1 MCYGQPL
8 IIIQIFKFSQFVS
21 EGQVI
26 FGGWILKLKNLN
38 FHILCS
44 LERKYN
50 LTFNYV
56 LEVNDDN
63 RGKKVGSIL
72 EFLVSLHQYFNWQVC
87 LSIFHSSIMLS
98 NMSSQQKMALSVLFF
113 VEWTI
118 YIRSQSTQMGRGKD
132 CT

>member
-21 EGQVI
+21 EGRII
-26 FGGWILKLKNLN
+26 FSGWILKLKNLN

-87 LSIFHSSIMLS
+87 LSICHSSIMLS

-118 YIRSQSTQMGRGKD
+118 YIRSQSTQMGHWKD